1 MFRLGPDSAGR
12 ALDRPHVRPMDFTGR
27 PGNPHRRPRIATAAA
42 AGSTTG
48 GQLPKTWNSRSE

>member
-42 AGSTTG
+42 AR
-48 GQLPKTWNSRSE
+48 LNHRRSVAEDLEFPQ